1 MVVYEETANYP
12 IIRDYND
19 AVSLLEGERQSK
31 LEDRTKGKKLNT
43 ITNVKQKTEKMCD
56 GRNHNNARTVLQ
68 PFFFILTNYIVNNI
82 KGKQKSDWEIF
93 IV

>member
-43 ITNVKQKTEKMCD
+43 ITNVKQKTEKM
-56 GRNHNNARTVLQ
+56 
-68 PFFFILTNYIVNNI
+68 
-82 KGKQKSDWEIF
+82 
-93 IV
+93 